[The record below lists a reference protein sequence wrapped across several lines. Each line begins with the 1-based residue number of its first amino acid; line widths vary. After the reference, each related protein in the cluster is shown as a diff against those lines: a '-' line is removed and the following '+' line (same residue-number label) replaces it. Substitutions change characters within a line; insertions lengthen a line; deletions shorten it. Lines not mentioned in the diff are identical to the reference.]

1 MQGDTTSMVELGE
14 MYLKGECVERDVKRM
29 NYVFERAHE
38 NEDLI
43 GTVCK
48 ADCLLTGTGT
58 EKDFNEGY
66 TISNIDRSSA
76 NGQIR

>member
-1 MQGDTTSMVELGE
+1 
-14 MYLKGECVERDVKRM
+14 M

-66 TISNIDRSSA
+66 TISNIDRSSS